1 MKSDRI
7 LVCIKNPGA
16 EPYVD
21 VVENTLETFQKLVGG
36 YIESCTVASDMTL
49 LCNEEGLLNGLPYNA
64 TICGNPFVGPVVA
77 VGVDGDEF
85 SSIAAASVPFVLR
98 MLKGNT

>member
-7 LVCIKNPGA
+7 LVCIKKPDA
-16 EPYVD
+16 DPYVD
-21 VVENTLETFQKLVGG
+21 IVENTLETFQKLVGG
-36 YIESCTVASDMTL
+36 YIESCTVASDLTL

-77 VGVDGDEF
+77 VGVDGAEF
-85 SSIAAASVPFVLR
+85 SSIAAAHIPFVLR
-98 MLKGNT
+98 MLKGNA